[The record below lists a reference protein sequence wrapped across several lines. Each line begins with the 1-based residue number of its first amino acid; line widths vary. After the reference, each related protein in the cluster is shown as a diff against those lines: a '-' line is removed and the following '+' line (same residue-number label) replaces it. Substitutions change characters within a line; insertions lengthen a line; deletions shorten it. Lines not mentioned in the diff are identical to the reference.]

1 MDLGSLGQIL
11 GTFMP
16 IVKLQKENS
25 YLIGCEV
32 KQMNVKGENCM
43 VRVGGGYVTI
53 QEYYNRYSSKQCVAL
68 FQRMNANNTTFL
80 ETVVNLL
87 ITNNA
92 SEKVIAKYGSEQER
106 FNDTN
111 TLFMLIASFVEEK
124 TKNLNEKDK
133 SKKKY
138 KKKKSF
144 AGMSPTFDDNL

>member
-53 QEYYNRYSSKQCVAL
+53 
-68 FQRMNANNTTFL
+68 
-80 ETVVNLL
+80 
-87 ITNNA
+87 
-92 SEKVIAKYGSEQER
+92 
-106 FNDTN
+106 
-111 TLFMLIASFVEEK
+111 
-124 TKNLNEKDK
+124 
-133 SKKKY
+133 
-138 KKKKSF
+138 
-144 AGMSPTFDDNL
+144 